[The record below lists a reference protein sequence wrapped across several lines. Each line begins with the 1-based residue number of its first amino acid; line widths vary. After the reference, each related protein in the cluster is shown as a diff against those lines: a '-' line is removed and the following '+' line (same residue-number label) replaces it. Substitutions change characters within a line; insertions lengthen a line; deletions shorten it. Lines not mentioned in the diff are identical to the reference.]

1 MKIVQEENLHQVE
14 HHLRSSY
21 DIDIDMMSCLFFALG
36 MLICAFL
43 LHLFVF

>member
-21 DIDIDMMSCLFFALG
+21 DIDMMSCLFFALG